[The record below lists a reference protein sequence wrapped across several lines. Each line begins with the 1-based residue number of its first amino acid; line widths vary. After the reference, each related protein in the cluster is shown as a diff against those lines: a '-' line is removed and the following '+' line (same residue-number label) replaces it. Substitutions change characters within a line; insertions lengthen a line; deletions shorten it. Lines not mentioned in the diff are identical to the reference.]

1 MAVYR
6 PLKRVGSDI
15 QVMTEAEYN
24 LIIDEVIRLYGTNP
38 GVQLSV
44 TSDSA
49 AGSYETKL
57 GTLIE
62 YRLQAGSA
70 YTSSSPLT
78 SPTGLTDP
86 PVYLPVSYGL
96 TLQTLTWQSSF
107 PYKDRPGS
115 VYANHSHPVQYYGP
129 GNSIQPGSWYSFY
142 ETFIAPALI
151 RLATGTSISSAE
163 HAGTYFIST
172 SQSETDATLISSTPI
187 FTDTVSDYAAFAS
200 GSLPEA
206 LDQPD
211 ASTTPFYLHR
221 VDPLSQA
228 DFPLPLVLWGPDNQL
243 KTIDRSVFQQMLLD
257 FVRYW
262 SVDFSNLT
270 STAIRYQYGSSAYLT
285 TNGLVSR
292 GTGLTDTYT
301 STYTERLDQNAPN
314 PNATVYYAQNV
325 PTASATVQTTK
336 YLGIGLF

>member
-44 TSDSA
+44 TSDDA

-96 TLQTLTWQSSF
+96 TLQTLGWQSSF
-107 PYKDRPGS
+107 PHKDRPGS
-115 VYANHSHPVQYYGP
+115 VYANHSHPALISGA
-129 GNSIQPGSWYSFY
+129 GDSIQAGPWYSFY
-142 ETFIAPALI
+142 ETFIAPALT
-151 RLATGTSISSAE
+151 RLATGNVISPSE

-172 SQSETDATLISSTPI
+172 SQSETDATLISNTPI
-187 FTDTVSDYAAFAS
+187 FTDTIADYSAFAS
-200 GSLPEA
+200 GSLPEVI
-206 LDQPD
+206 DQPD

-221 VDPLSQA
+221 VNPPAQTN
-228 DFPLPLVLWGPDNQL
+228 FPLPLVLWGPDNQL

-257 FVRYW
+257 YVQYW
-262 SVDFSNLT
+262 SVDPSNLT
-270 STAIRYQYGSSAYLT
+270 PTAIRYQYGDNTYL
-285 TNGLVSR
+285 NSQGMVSR
-292 GTGLTDTYT
+292 GTGLSDTYT

-314 PNATVYYAQNV
+314 PNATAYYAQNV
-325 PTASATVQTTK
+325 PSGSASVQTTR

>member
-24 LIIDEVIRLYGTNP
+24 LIIDEVIRLYGTDP

-44 TSDSA
+44 TSNA
-49 AGSYETKL
+49 ASGSYETKL

-62 YRLQAGSA
+62 YRLQAGAAIS
-70 YTSSSPLT
+70 SSSPIS
-78 SPTGLTDP
+78 SPAGAP
-86 PVYLPVSYGL
+86 IPGYLPVRYDL
-96 TLQTLTWQSSF
+96 TLQTMTWQSSF

-115 VYANHSHPVQYYGP
+115 VYANHSHPVAMNATGS
-129 GNSIQPGSWYSFY
+129 SIQAASWYSFY
-142 ETFIAPALI
+142 ETFIAPALT
-151 RLATGTSISSAE
+151 RLATGTSISPSE

-172 SQSETDATLISSTPI
+172 SQSETNATLISSTPV
-187 FTDTVSDYAAFAS
+187 FTDTISDYAAFAS
-200 GSLPEA
+200 GSLPEP

-211 ASTTPFYLHR
+211 STVTRFFLHR
-221 VDPLSQA
+221 VNPPTQA

-243 KTIDRSVFQQMLLD
+243 KTIDRSVFQQRLLD
-257 FVRYW
+257 FVQYW
-262 SVDFSNLT
+262 SVDPFNLT
-270 STAIRYQYGSSAYLT
+270 STSIRYQYGSSAYLT

-325 PTASATVQTTK
+325 PTSAATVQSTK
-336 YLGIGLF
+336 YLGIGLL

>member
-24 LIIDEVIRLYGTNP
+24 LIIDEVIRLYGTDP

-44 TSDSA
+44 TSDPPS
-49 AGSYETKL
+49 GSFESKL

-62 YRLQAGSA
+62 YRLQAGSVLS
-70 YTSSSPLT
+70 SSSPLS
-78 SPTGLTDP
+78 SPAGAP
-86 PVYLPVSYGL
+86 VPVYLPVSYGL
-96 TLQTLTWQSSF
+96 TLQTMTWQSSF

-115 VYANHSHPVQYYGP
+115 VYANHSHPVQYYGS
-129 GNSIQPGSWYSFY
+129 GNAIQPGSWYSFY
-142 ETFIAPALI
+142 ETFIAPALT

-172 SQSETDATLISSTPI
+172 SQSETDATLVSTTPI
-187 FTDTVSDYAAFAS
+187 FTDTISDYAAFAS

-262 SVDFSNLT
+262 AVDSSNLT
-270 STAIRYQYGSSAYLT
+270 STAI
-285 TNGLVSR
+285 SR

>member
-24 LIIDEVIRLYGTNP
+24 LIIDEVIRLYGTDP

-44 TSDSA
+44 TSDAPSGA
-49 AGSYETKL
+49 YESKL

-70 YTSSSPLT
+70 ISRSFPYTNASGAPV
-78 SPTGLTDP
+78 PTY
-86 PVYLPVSYGL
+86 VAVSYGL

-129 GNSIQPGSWYSFY
+129 GNSIQPGSWYTFY
-142 ETFIAPALI
+142 ETFIAPALT

-172 SQSETDATLISSTPI
+172 SQSETDATLISNTPI
-187 FTDTVSDYAAFAS
+187 FIDTIADYAAFAS
-200 GSLPEA
+200 GSLPEVQ
-206 LDQPD
+206 DQPD
-211 ASTTPFYLHR
+211 VSTTPFYLHR

-228 DFPLPLVLWGPDNQL
+228 DFPLPLVLWGPDDQL

-262 SVDFSNLT
+262 SVDPSNTT
-270 STAIRYQYGSSAYLT
+270 STAIRYQYGDAAYLT
-285 TNGLVSR
+285 SQGMVSR

-301 STYTERLDQNAPN
+301 NTYTGRTDQNAPN

-325 PTASATVQTTK
+325 PSGSASVQTTR

>member
-1 MAVYR
+1 MEVYR

-24 LIIDEVIRLYGTNP
+24 LIIDEVIRLYGTDP

-44 TSDSA
+44 TSDA
-49 AGSYETKL
+49 ASGAYESKL

-70 YTSSSPLT
+70 ISRSSPY
-78 SPTGLTDP
+78 SNPAGAPVPT
-86 PVYLPVSYGL
+86 YLPVSYGL
-96 TLQTLTWQSSF
+96 TLQTLAWQSSF

-142 ETFIAPALI
+142 ETFIAPALT
-151 RLATGTSISSAE
+151 RLATGTSISSGE

-172 SQSETDATLISSTPI
+172 SLAVADATLVSTTPV
-187 FTDTVSDYAAFAS
+187 FTDTVSDYSAFAS

-206 LDQPD
+206 TDQPD
-211 ASTTPFYLHR
+211 ATVTRFFLHR
-221 VDPLSQA
+221 VNPPTQA
-228 DFPLPLVLWGPDNQL
+228 DFPLPLVLWGPVNQL

-262 SVDFSNLT
+262 AVDYSNLT
-270 STAIRYQYGSSAYLT
+270 STAIRYQYGSSSYLT

-325 PTASATVQTTK
+325 PTATATVQTTK
-336 YLGIGLF
+336 YLGIGLY

>member
-15 QVMTEAEYN
+15 QLMTEAEYN
-24 LIIDEVIRLYGTNP
+24 LIIDEVIRLYGTAP
-38 GVQLSV
+38 GIELSV
-44 TSDSA
+44 TSDA
-49 AGSYETKL
+49 PNGIYESKL

-70 YTSSSPLT
+70 ISRSFPYSSPAGAPV
-78 SPTGLTDP
+78 PT
-86 PVYLPVSYGL
+86 YLPVSYGL
-96 TLQTLTWQSSF
+96 TLQTLGWQSSF

-129 GNSIQPGSWYSFY
+129 GNSIQAGSWYTFY
-142 ETFIAPALI
+142 ETFIAPALT
-151 RLATGTSISSAE
+151 RLATGNVISPSE

-172 SQSETDATLISSTPI
+172 SQSETDATLISNTPI
-187 FTDTVSDYAAFAS
+187 FTDTIADYSAFAS
-200 GSLPEA
+200 GSLPEVI
-206 LDQPD
+206 DQPD

-221 VDPLSQA
+221 VNPPAQTN
-228 DFPLPLVLWGPDNQL
+228 FPLPLVLWGPDNQL

-257 FVRYW
+257 YVQYW
-262 SVDFSNLT
+262 SVDPSNLT
-270 STAIRYQYGSSAYLT
+270 PTAIRYQYGDSTYL
-285 TNGLVSR
+285 NSQGMVSR

-301 STYTERLDQNAPN
+301 GTYTERLDQNAPN
-314 PNATVYYAQNV
+314 PSATVYYAQNV
-325 PTASATVQTTK
+325 PSGSATVQTTR